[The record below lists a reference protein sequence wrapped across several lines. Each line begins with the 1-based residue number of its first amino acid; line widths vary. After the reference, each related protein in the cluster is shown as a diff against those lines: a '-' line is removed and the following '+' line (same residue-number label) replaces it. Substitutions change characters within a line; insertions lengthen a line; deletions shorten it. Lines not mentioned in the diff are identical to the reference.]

1 MNANKLVVANFAINT
16 YTLDITAVFGSV
28 TKSPSKT
35 LYNHGET
42 VSLQAVP
49 NSGHDFTGWAG
60 DASGSNNPV
69 SLTMDSNKSVTAN
82 FVYTLVDSNAPS
94 IAKSRCYPL
103 PNAIQVPLNTLL
115 VIHIVDEGR
124 GIDANTVS
132 IEVNNNIIY
141 TGTGNVSSY
150 SSAYGRCQRKGN
162 IADYTYIYQPNQNFN
177 FDQSVTVAVSA
188 TDLAGNQMSDSYSFR
203 TEMLSF
209 GKNLKVNSGTDSLAD
224 GHPAT
229 IRDSSGNIWAG
240 LTVSFS

>member
-1 MNANKLVVANFAINT
+1 
-16 YTLDITAVFGSV
+16 
-28 TKSPSKT
+28 
-35 LYNHGET
+35 
-42 VSLQAVP
+42 
-49 NSGHDFTGWAG
+49 
-60 DASGSNNPV
+60 
-69 SLTMDSNKSVTAN
+69 
-82 FVYTLVDSNAPS
+82 
-94 IAKSRCYPL
+94 
-103 PNAIQVPLNTLL
+103 VPLNTLL